1 MVSLTFSVSLEA
13 VVDEAT
19 GLGFGLVVMV
29 LFIEAVMEGEVM
41 VEVMFGVVKMNVIRS
56 FRVKVNNIM

>member
-1 MVSLTFSVSLEA
+1 MVSLSFSISEA

-29 LFIEAVMEGEVM
+29 LFIEVVMEGVVM
-41 VEVMFGVVKMNVIRS
+41 VEVMFGGVKINVVCS